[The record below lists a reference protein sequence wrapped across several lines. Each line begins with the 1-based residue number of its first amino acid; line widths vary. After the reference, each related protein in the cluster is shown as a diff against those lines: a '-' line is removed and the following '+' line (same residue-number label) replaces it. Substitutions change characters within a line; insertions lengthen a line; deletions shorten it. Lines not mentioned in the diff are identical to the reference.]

1 MKRREF
7 ITLIGG
13 AAAAWPLAARA
24 QQQTM
29 PVVGYLQRPAPI
41 RNDFGSFLDGLR
53 ALGYEEGRNIRIER
67 RYGNS
72 DDKRLR
78 ELAQELARLN
88 PVVIVVDGPITIG
101 MVQAATTTI
110 PIVSAIITDPGLF
123 GITQLNRP
131 GGNLTGL
138 STLGDVLFAK
148 RVQLL
153 KEMLPQIRTI
163 AVLRSPP
170 NLKPAATQVTS
181 EAANALGLTVRIYD
195 AGERSTW
202 PSVFAAMAN
211 DKCDALLQFTD
222 GKFAA
227 RTTFLAVLAVARHLP
242 AMYGEREFVDA
253 GGLVSYGVSLGDQF
267 RRAAGYVDKIIK
279 GAKAGDL
286 PVEQPTKFELVIN
299 ADTAKALGL
308 QIPDRLLAIADKV
321 IE

>member
-1 MKRREF
+1 MHFRQWKRREF
-7 ITLIGG
+7 ITLLGG
-13 AAAAWPLAARA
+13 AAVAWPLAARA
-24 QQQTM
+24 QQSAM
-29 PVVGYLQRPAPI
+29 PVVGYLERSAPI

-78 ELAQELARLN
+78 KLAQELARLN

-110 PIVSAIITDPGLF
+110 PIVSAIMGDPGLL

-148 RVQLL
+148 RVELL

-170 NLKPAATQVTS
+170 NLKPTAMQVNSQGTRPHR
-181 EAANALGLTVRIYD
+181 A
-195 AGERSTW
+195 
-202 PSVFAAMAN
+202 
-211 DKCDALLQFTD
+211 
-222 GKFAA
+222 
-227 RTTFLAVLAVARHLP
+227 HL
-242 AMYGEREFVDA
+242 
-253 GGLVSYGVSLGDQF
+253 
-267 RRAAGYVDKIIK
+267 
-279 GAKAGDL
+279 
-286 PVEQPTKFELVIN
+286 
-299 ADTAKALGL
+299 
-308 QIPDRLLAIADKV
+308 
-321 IE
+321 